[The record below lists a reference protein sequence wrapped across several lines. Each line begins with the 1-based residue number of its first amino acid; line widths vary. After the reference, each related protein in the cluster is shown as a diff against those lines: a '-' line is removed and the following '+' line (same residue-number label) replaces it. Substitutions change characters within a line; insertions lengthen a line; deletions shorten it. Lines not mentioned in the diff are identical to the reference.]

1 MRSGTRSSA
10 QGPEQRTRPLALAAT
25 LAIGAA
31 LGLGMF
37 TFVYA
42 GGYSYL
48 GHDSASCNNCHAMN
62 TYYTGWV
69 KGSHRQAAQCA
80 DCHTPFNPAG
90 KYAIKAWDG
99 FWHSYYFT
107 SNTYPDNIQIT
118 ALSLRVAE
126 GQCRACHASVTEQIV
141 YASGEE
147 VRCIRCHA
155 TVGHS

>member
-1 MRSGTRSSA
+1 MA
-10 QGPEQRTRPLALAAT
+10 ERTRLLRALAT

-31 LGLGMF
+31 VGLAAF

-42 GGYSYL
+42 KGYSYL
-48 GHDSASCNNCHAMN
+48 GHSSTACNNCHAMN
-62 TYYTGWV
+62 TYYAGWL
-69 KGSHRQAAQCA
+69 KGSHRLAAQCA
-80 DCHTPFNPAG
+80 DCHTPFNPVG

-107 SNTYPDNIQIT
+107 TNTYPDNIRIT
-118 ALSLRVAE
+118 RLSE
-126 GQCRACHASVTEQIV
+126 GVTERQCRACHADITSQILHGN
-141 YASGEE
+141 SRE